1 MIYFFVSYSR
11 SSPLRPKKVVDM
23 SFNKTSTNSKID
35 PLYVIFEKQLYD
47 FNDSNIDRA
56 TFINNVIE
64 EYLFFLKQNNLSVP
78 KKIEKMIFEEL
89 SVQVGTML
97 TKKIYGFMNV
107 SEYCNQVDSKQKKTA
122 KSKFK
127 KLKTKRLKA

>member
-1 MIYFFVSYSR
+1 
-11 SSPLRPKKVVDM
+11 M